1 MYLHSPGPQPT
12 PISAVACGTHTF
24 DMNDLQTAYRTFF
37 GKGDALYQLFSPY
50 RICPLG
56 AHVDHQHGLVTGFA
70 FDSGIEFLFSAT
82 DTGKVEMASLSF
94 EGLMTFNVQRPVD
107 EKQGNW
113 GDYLRG
119 AVWAL
124 QQDFKLEKGIRGIV
138 KGSMPI
144 GGLSSSAALLCG
156 FVMAIDKVNKLNLS
170 RQQIIDYASIAERQY
185 VGLNNGILDQA
196 CVVLCEADKLLYLDT
211 HTANTS
217 SSRSAWSG
225 GILPPTSVLTLT
237 TLTTRQSTTARSANP
252 LQIRHLLLRRDP
264 KANRT
269 DYNLRVS
276 ECKTAAWIIQAYED
290 EHLKE
295 LQDTRLRDVEESTF
309 DKYADKMPA
318 RFARRARH
326 FFTECDRVKAGVEAW
341 KRGDIEAFGQQI
353 FESCESS
360 MNNYECGSPELIS
373 LYKIMRRT
381 PASTADASQGG
392 FKGACI
398 ALVDPAKEDEIRS
411 FVTEEYLKEYPQYKD
426 TFEIFFQ
433 NPADGV
439 DFL

>member
-1 MYLHSPGPQPT
+1 MSY
-12 PISAVACGTHTF
+12 
-24 DMNDLQTAYRTFF
+24 NDLHQAYRTFF
-37 GKGDALYQLFSPY
+37 GKGDALYQLFAPY

-56 AHVDHQHGLVTGFA
+56 AHVDHQHGLVSGFA

-124 QQDFKLEKGIRGIV
+124 QQDFRLEKGIRGIV
-138 KGSMPI
+138 KGSIPI

-156 FVMAIDKVNKLNLS
+156 FVMAIDKVNHLGLT
-170 RQQIIDYASIAERQY
+170 RQQIIDYASVAERKY

-211 HTANTS
+211 ETGEHRLIPFGGENPKPLPFKLGIFF
-217 SSRSAWSG
+217 SG
-225 GILPPTSVLTLT
+225 VTRKLTG
-237 TLTTRQSTTARSANP
+237 
-252 LQIRHLLLRRDP
+252 
-264 KANRT
+264 T
-269 DYNLRVS
+269 DYNLRVA
-276 ECKTAAWIIQAYED
+276 ECKTAAWIMQAYEG

-295 LQDTRLRDVEESTF
+295 LPDTRLRDVPEDRLE
-309 DKYADKMPA
+309 KYADRMPS

-326 FFTECDRVKAGVEAW
+326 FFTECNRVREGVKAWED
-341 KRGDIEAFGQQI
+341 GDIRKFGQYV

-360 MNNYECGSPELIS
+360 MNNYECGSPELIA
-373 LYKIMRRT
+373 LYNIMKDTEGIFGGRFSG
-381 PASTADASQGG
+381 AG

-398 ALVDPAKEDEIRS
+398 ALVDPEKLDSIRQT
-411 FVTEEYLKEYPQYKD
+411 VTEKYLEKYPQYKD
-426 TFEIFFQ
+426 SFEIFFCD
-433 NPADGV
+433 PANGV

>member
-1 MYLHSPGPQPT
+1 MTNL
-12 PISAVACGTHTF
+12 F
-24 DMNDLQTAYRTFF
+24 TAYRTFF

-70 FDSGIEFLFSAT
+70 FNSGIDFLFSAT
-82 DTGKVEMASLSF
+82 DSGKVEMASLSF

-124 QQDFKLEKGIRGIV
+124 QQDFRLEKGVRGIV
-138 KGSMPI
+138 NGSMPI

-156 FVMAIDKVNKLNLS
+156 FVMAIDKVNNLGLT
-170 RQQIIDYASIAERQY
+170 RKQVIDYASIAERQY

-211 HTANTS
+211 ETGEHRLIPFGGDS
-217 SSRSAWSG
+217 PKPLPFKLGIFFSG
-225 GILPPTSVLTLT
+225 VTRKLTG
-237 TLTTRQSTTARSANP
+237 
-252 LQIRHLLLRRDP
+252 
-264 KANRT
+264 T

-276 ECKTAAWIIQAYED
+276 ECKTAAWIMQAYEG
-290 EHLKE
+290 EPLKE
-295 LQDTRLRDVEESTF
+295 LSDTRLRDVPEEMLE
-309 DKYADKMPA
+309 KYSSLMPE
-318 RFARRARH
+318 RFAKRARH
-326 FFTECDRVKAGVEAW
+326 FYSECDRVVNGVKAWEA
-341 KRGDIEAFGQQI
+341 GDIESFGKLV

-360 MNNYECGSPELIS
+360 MNNYECGSPELID
-373 LYKIMRRT
+373 LYEAMRDTDGIFGGRFSG
-381 PASTADASQGG
+381 AG

-398 ALVDPAKEDEIRS
+398 ALVDPAKLDSIRKT
-411 FVTEEYLKEYPQYKD
+411 VTEKYLAKYPQYKD
-426 TFEIFFQ
+426 SFEIFFCDPT
-433 NPADGV
+433 NGV

>member
-1 MYLHSPGPQPT
+1 MT
-12 PISAVACGTHTF
+12 
-24 DMNDLQTAYRTFF
+24 DLFTAYRTFF
-37 GKGDALYQLFSPY
+37 GKGDALYQLFAPY

-56 AHVDHQHGLVTGFA
+56 AHVDHQHGLVSGFA
-70 FDSGIEFLFSAT
+70 FDSGIDFLFSAT
-82 DTGKVEMASLSF
+82 DSGKVEMASLSF

-124 QQDFKLEKGIRGIV
+124 QQDFHLEKGIRGII

-156 FVMAIDKVNKLNLS
+156 FVMAIDKVNHLGLT
-170 RQQIIDYASIAERQY
+170 RQQIIDYASIAERRY

-196 CVVLCEADKLLYLDT
+196 CVVLCESDKLLYLDT
-211 HTANTS
+211 ETGEYRLIPFGGDTPKPLPFKLGIFF
-217 SSRSAWSG
+217 SG
-225 GILPPTSVLTLT
+225 V
-237 TLTTRQSTTARSANP
+237 TRQLTG
-252 LQIRHLLLRRDP
+252 
-264 KANRT
+264 T

-276 ECKTAAWIIQAYED
+276 ECKTAAWIIEAYEG

-295 LQDTRLRDVEESTF
+295 LSDTRLRDVTKASFE
-309 DKYADKMPA
+309 KNADMMPQ
-318 RFARRARH
+318 RFARRAKH
-326 FFTECDRVKAGVEAW
+326 FFSECERVRKGVKAWEDGN
-341 KRGDIEAFGQQI
+341 IELFGKYV

-373 LYKIMRRT
+373 LYNIMRNTDGIYGGRFSG
-381 PASTADASQGG
+381 AG

-398 ALVDPAKEDEIRS
+398 ALVDPAKLDSVRETVRR
-411 FVTEEYLKEYPQYKD
+411 EYLAQYPQYESS
-426 TFEIFFQ
+426 FEIFFC
-433 NPADGV
+433 NPANGV

>member
-1 MYLHSPGPQPT
+1 MT
-12 PISAVACGTHTF
+12 
-24 DMNDLQTAYRTFF
+24 DLFTAYRTFF
-37 GKGDALYQLFSPY
+37 GKGDALYRLFAPY

-56 AHVDHQHGLVTGFA
+56 AHVDHQHGLVSGFA
-70 FDSGIEFLFSAT
+70 FDSGIDFLFSAT

-107 EKQGNW
+107 ERQGNW

-124 QQDFKLEKGIRGIV
+124 QQDFHLEKGVRGIV

-156 FVMAIDKVNKLNLS
+156 FVMAIDKVNHLGLT
-170 RQQIIDYASIAERQY
+170 RQQVIDYASVAERRY

-211 HTANTS
+211 ETGEHRLVPFGGDNP
-217 SSRSAWSG
+217 RPLPFKLGIFFSG
-225 GILPPTSVLTLT
+225 VTRKLTG
-237 TLTTRQSTTARSANP
+237 
-252 LQIRHLLLRRDP
+252 
-264 KANRT
+264 T

-290 EHLKE
+290 EHLRE
-295 LQDTRLRDVEESTF
+295 LADTRLRDVSEEKF
-309 DKYADKMPA
+309 EEYAGRMPG

-326 FFTECDRVKAGVEAW
+326 FFTECDRVTAGVKAW
-341 KRGDIEAFGQQI
+341 EEGDIGKFGQYV

-360 MNNYECGSPELIS
+360 MDNYECGSPELIS
-373 LYKIMRRT
+373 LYRIMRRT
-381 PASTADASQGG
+381 PGIYGGRFSGAG

-398 ALVDPAKEDEIRS
+398 ALVDPEKTDEIRDC
-411 FVTEEYLKEYPQYKD
+411 VTREYLKEYPQYSD
-426 TFEIFFQ
+426 SFEIFFC
-433 NPADGV
+433 NPANGV

>member
-1 MYLHSPGPQPT
+1 ME
-12 PISAVACGTHTF
+12 
-24 DMNDLQTAYRTFF
+24 DLFQAYRTFF

-70 FDSGIEFLFSAT
+70 FDNGIEFLFSAT
-82 DTGKVEMASLSF
+82 ETGKVEMASLSF
-94 EGLMTFNVQRPVD
+94 EGLMTFNVQRFNE
-107 EKQGNW
+107 EKQNNW

-124 QQDFKLEKGIRGIV
+124 QQDFQLKRGVRGIV

-156 FVMAIDKVNKLNLS
+156 FVMAIDKVNQLGLDK
-170 RQQIIDYASIAERQY
+170 RQIIKYASIAERQY

-211 HTANTS
+211 ATEEYQLLPFGDGS
-217 SSRSAWSG
+217 QPLPFELGIFFSG
-225 GILPPTSVLTLT
+225 VTRKLTG
-237 TLTTRQSTTARSANP
+237 
-252 LQIRHLLLRRDP
+252 
-264 KANRT
+264 T

-276 ECKTAAWIIQAYED
+276 ECKTAAWMLEAYENIP
-290 EHLKE
+290 LRE
-295 LQDTRLRDVEESTF
+295 LQETRLRDVDEQVF
-309 DKYADKMPA
+309 LKYEDRMPE
-318 RFARRARH
+318 RFARRLRH
-326 FFTECDRVKAGVEAW
+326 FYIECDRVTVGVTAW
-341 KRGDIEAFGQQI
+341 KEGDIEKFGKYI

-360 MNNYECGSPELIS
+360 MNNYECGSPELIDI
-373 LYKIMRRT
+373 YEIMRRT
-381 PASTADASQGG
+381 DGIYGGRFSGAG

-398 ALVDPAKEDEIRS
+398 ALVDPKKKDGIKQ
-411 FVTEEYLKEYPQYKD
+411 FVTNEYLKKYPQYKD
-426 TFEIFFQ
+426 SFEVYFCH
-433 NPADGV
+433 PCHGV

>member
-1 MYLHSPGPQPT
+1 MT
-12 PISAVACGTHTF
+12 
-24 DMNDLQTAYRTFF
+24 DLFTAYRTFF
-37 GKGDALYQLFSPY
+37 GKGDALYQLFAPY

-56 AHVDHQHGLVTGFA
+56 AHVDHQHGLVSGFA
-70 FDSGIEFLFSAT
+70 FDSGIDFLFSAT
-82 DTGKVEMASLSF
+82 DSGKVEMASLSF

-124 QQDFKLEKGIRGIV
+124 QQDFHLEKGIRGII

-156 FVMAIDKVNKLNLS
+156 FVMAIDKVNHLGLT
-170 RQQIIDYASIAERQY
+170 RQQIIDYASIAERRY

-196 CVVLCEADKLLYLDT
+196 CVVLCESDKLLYLDT
-211 HTANTS
+211 ETGEYRLIPFGGDNPKPLPFKLGIFF
-217 SSRSAWSG
+217 SG
-225 GILPPTSVLTLT
+225 V
-237 TLTTRQSTTARSANP
+237 TRQLTG
-252 LQIRHLLLRRDP
+252 
-264 KANRT
+264 T

-276 ECKTAAWIIQAYED
+276 ECKTAAWIIEAYEG

-295 LQDTRLRDVEESTF
+295 LNDTRLRDVTKASFE
-309 DKYADKMPA
+309 KNAAMMPE
-318 RFARRARH
+318 RFGRRAKH
-326 FFTECDRVKAGVEAW
+326 FFSECERVRKGVKAWEDGN
-341 KRGDIEAFGQQI
+341 IELFGKYV

-373 LYKIMRRT
+373 LYNVMRNTDGIYGGRFSG
-381 PASTADASQGG
+381 AG

-398 ALVDPAKEDEIRS
+398 ALVDPAKLDSVRETVRR
-411 FVTEEYLKEYPQYKD
+411 EYLAQYPQYESS
-426 TFEIFFQ
+426 FEIFFC
-433 NPADGV
+433 NPANGV

>member
-1 MYLHSPGPQPT
+1 MT
-12 PISAVACGTHTF
+12 
-24 DMNDLQTAYRTFF
+24 DLFTAYRTFF
-37 GKGDALYQLFSPY
+37 GKGDALYRLFSPY

-82 DTGKVEMASLSF
+82 DSGKVEMASLSF

-107 EKQGNW
+107 ERQGNW

-124 QQDFKLEKGIRGIV
+124 QQDFRLEKGVRGIV
-138 KGSMPI
+138 RGSMPI

-156 FVMAIDKVNKLNLS
+156 FVMALDKVNHLGLTR
-170 RQQIIDYASIAERQY
+170 RQVIDYASRAERGY

-211 HTANTS
+211 RTGEHRLVPFGGDS
-217 SSRSAWSG
+217 PRPLPFRLGIFFSG
-225 GILPPTSVLTLT
+225 VTRRLTG
-237 TLTTRQSTTARSANP
+237 
-252 LQIRHLLLRRDP
+252 
-264 KANRT
+264 T

-276 ECKTAAWIIQAYED
+276 ECKTAAWIMQAYED
-290 EHLKE
+290 ERLRE
-295 LQDTRLRDVEESTF
+295 LDETRLRDVDEAVFERH
-309 DKYADKMPA
+309 AGRMPE

-326 FFTECDRVKAGVEAW
+326 FYTECARVTEGIRAWEA
-341 KRGDIEAFGQQI
+341 GDIARFGRLV
-353 FESCESS
+353 FESCGSS
-360 MNNYECGSPELIS
+360 MDNYECGSPELIAI
-373 LYKIMRRT
+373 YEIMKETDGIYGGRFSG
-381 PASTADASQGG
+381 AG

-398 ALVDPAKEDEIRS
+398 ALVDPAKEDHIREE
-411 FVTEEYLKEYPQYKD
+411 VTRRYLEKYPQYRD
-426 TFEIFFQ
+426 SFEIFFC

-439 DFL
+439 EFQ

>member
-1 MYLHSPGPQPT
+1 MT
-12 PISAVACGTHTF
+12 
-24 DMNDLQTAYRTFF
+24 DDLFTAYRTFF
-37 GKGDALYQLFSPY
+37 GKGDALYRLFSPY

-56 AHVDHQHGLVTGFA
+56 AHVDHQHGLVLGFA
-70 FDSGIEFLFSAT
+70 FDSGINFLFSAT

-107 EKQGNW
+107 ERQGNW

-124 QQDFKLEKGIRGIV
+124 QQDFRLEKGVRGIV

-156 FVMAIDKVNKLNLS
+156 FVMAIDKVNGLGLS
-170 RQQIIDYASIAERQY
+170 RQQIIDYASVAERQY

-196 CVVLCEADKLLYLDT
+196 CVVLCESDKLLYLDT
-211 HTANTS
+211 E
-217 SSRSAWSG
+217 SG
-225 GILPPTSVLTLT
+225 DYRLIPFGGDSPKPLPFKLGIFFSGVTRKLTG
-237 TLTTRQSTTARSANP
+237 
-252 LQIRHLLLRRDP
+252 
-264 KANRT
+264 T

-276 ECKTAAWIIQAYED
+276 ECKTAAWIIEAYEGD
-290 EHLKE
+290 NLKE
-295 LQDTRLRDVEESTF
+295 LNDTRLRDVTEESF
-309 DKYADKMPA
+309 ERNVAMMPA

-326 FFTECDRVKAGVEAW
+326 FFSECDRVSKGVKAWE
-341 KRGDIEAFGQQI
+341 KGDIVEFGQYV

-373 LYKIMRRT
+373 LYEIMRETDGIYGGRFSG
-381 PASTADASQGG
+381 AG

-398 ALVDPAKEDEIRS
+398 ALVDPAKLDSIRET
-411 FVTEEYLKEYPQYKD
+411 VTQKYLSRYPQYKES
-426 TFEIFFQ
+426 FEIFYC
-433 NPADGV
+433 NPANGV

>member
-1 MYLHSPGPQPT
+1 MT
-12 PISAVACGTHTF
+12 
-24 DMNDLQTAYRTFF
+24 DLFTAYRTFF
-37 GKGDALYQLFSPY
+37 GKGDALYRLFAPY

-56 AHVDHQHGLVTGFA
+56 AHVDHQHGLVSGFA
-70 FDSGIEFLFSAT
+70 FDSGIDFLFSAT

-107 EKQGNW
+107 DKQGNW

-124 QQDFKLEKGIRGIV
+124 QLDFHLEKGVRGIV

-156 FVMAIDKVNKLNLS
+156 FVMAIDKVNHLGLT
-170 RQQIIDYASIAERQY
+170 RQQVIDYASVAERKY

-211 HTANTS
+211 ETGEHRLIPFGGDNP
-217 SSRSAWSG
+217 RPLPFKLGIFFSG
-225 GILPPTSVLTLT
+225 VTRKLTG
-237 TLTTRQSTTARSANP
+237 
-252 LQIRHLLLRRDP
+252 
-264 KANRT
+264 T

-290 EHLKE
+290 EHLRE
-295 LQDTRLRDVEESTF
+295 LADTRLRDVSEEKF
-309 DKYADKMPA
+309 EEYAGRMPG

-326 FFTECDRVKAGVEAW
+326 FFTECDRVTAGVKAW
-341 KRGDIEAFGQQI
+341 EEGDIGKFGQYV

-360 MNNYECGSPELIS
+360 MDNYECGSPELIS
-373 LYKIMRRT
+373 LYRIMRRT
-381 PASTADASQGG
+381 PGIYGGRFSGAG

-398 ALVDPAKEDEIRS
+398 ALVDPEKTDEIRDC
-411 FVTEEYLKEYPQYKD
+411 VTREYLKEYPQYSD
-426 TFEIFFQ
+426 SFEIFFC
-433 NPADGV
+433 NPANGV

>member
-1 MYLHSPGPQPT
+1 MSY
-12 PISAVACGTHTF
+12 
-24 DMNDLQTAYRTFF
+24 NDLHQAYRTFF
-37 GKGDALYQLFSPY
+37 GKGDALYQLFAPY

-56 AHVDHQHGLVTGFA
+56 AHVDHQHGLVSGFA

-124 QQDFKLEKGIRGIV
+124 QQDFHLEKGIRGII

-156 FVMAIDKVNKLNLS
+156 FVMAIDKVNHLGLS
-170 RQQIIDYASIAERQY
+170 RQQVIDYASIAERKY

-196 CVVLCEADKLLYLDT
+196 CVVLCESDKLLYLDT
-211 HTANTS
+211 ETGEHRLIPFGGENPKPLPFKLGIFF
-217 SSRSAWSG
+217 SG
-225 GILPPTSVLTLT
+225 VTRKLTG
-237 TLTTRQSTTARSANP
+237 
-252 LQIRHLLLRRDP
+252 
-264 KANRT
+264 T

-276 ECKTAAWIIQAYED
+276 ECKTAAWIMQAYEG

-295 LQDTRLRDVEESTF
+295 LSDTRLRDVPEENLG
-309 DKYADKMPA
+309 KYADRMPD

-326 FFTECDRVKAGVEAW
+326 FFSECDRVRKGVESWEA
-341 KRGDIEAFGQQI
+341 GDIAGFGKYV

-360 MNNYECGSPELIS
+360 MINYECGSPELIA
-373 LYKIMRRT
+373 LYKIMRNT
-381 PASTADASQGG
+381 PGIFGGRFSGAG

-398 ALVDPAKEDEIRS
+398 ALVDPEKLDSIRET
-411 FVTEEYLKEYPQYKD
+411 VTAEYLKEYPQYKD
-426 TFEIFFQ
+426 SFEIFFC
-433 NPADGV
+433 NPANGV

>member
-1 MYLHSPGPQPT
+1 MT
-12 PISAVACGTHTF
+12 
-24 DMNDLQTAYRTFF
+24 DLFTAYRTFF
-37 GKGDALYQLFSPY
+37 GKGDALYRLFAPY

-56 AHVDHQHGLVTGFA
+56 AHVDHQHGLVSGFA
-70 FDSGIEFLFSAT
+70 FDSGIDFLFSAT

-107 EKQGNW
+107 DKQGNW

-124 QQDFKLEKGIRGIV
+124 QQDFRLEKGVRGIV

-156 FVMAIDKVNKLNLS
+156 FVMAIDKVNHLGLT
-170 RQQIIDYASIAERQY
+170 RQQVIDYASVAERKY

-211 HTANTS
+211 ETGEHRLVPFGGDNP
-217 SSRSAWSG
+217 RPLPFKLGIFFSG
-225 GILPPTSVLTLT
+225 VTRKLTG
-237 TLTTRQSTTARSANP
+237 
-252 LQIRHLLLRRDP
+252 
-264 KANRT
+264 T

-290 EHLKE
+290 EHLRE
-295 LQDTRLRDVEESTF
+295 LADTRLRDVSEEKF
-309 DKYADKMPA
+309 EEYAGRMPG

-326 FFTECDRVKAGVEAW
+326 FFTECDRVTAGVKAW
-341 KRGDIEAFGQQI
+341 EEGDIGKFGQYV

-360 MNNYECGSPELIS
+360 MDNYECGSPELIS
-373 LYKIMRRT
+373 LYRIMRRT
-381 PASTADASQGG
+381 PGIYGGRFSGAG

-398 ALVDPAKEDEIRS
+398 ALVDPEKTDEIRDC
-411 FVTEEYLKEYPQYKD
+411 VTREYLKEYPQYSD
-426 TFEIFFQ
+426 SFEIFFC
-433 NPADGV
+433 NPANGV

>member
-1 MYLHSPGPQPT
+1 MMT
-12 PISAVACGTHTF
+12 
-24 DMNDLQTAYRTFF
+24 DLFQAYRTFF

-82 DTGKVEMASLSF
+82 ETGKVEMASLSF

-107 EKQGNW
+107 EKQNNW

-119 AVWAL
+119 AVAAL
-124 QQDFKLEKGIRGIV
+124 QVDFLLKRGVRGIV

-156 FVMAIDKVNKLNLS
+156 FVMALSKVNNLNLDKMQVIS
-170 RQQIIDYASIAERQY
+170 YASKAEREY

-196 CVVLCEADKLLYLDT
+196 CVVLCESDKLLYLDT
-211 HTANTS
+211 NTS
-217 SSRSAWSG
+217 QYELLPFGDGNSPLPFKLGIFFSG
-225 GILPPTSVLTLT
+225 VTRKLTG
-237 TLTTRQSTTARSANP
+237 
-252 LQIRHLLLRRDP
+252 
-264 KANRT
+264 T

-276 ECKTAAWIIQAYED
+276 ECKTAAWIMQAYEGIP
-290 EHLKE
+290 LKE
-295 LQDTRLRDVEESTF
+295 LKDTRLRDVEESVF
-309 DKYADKMPA
+309 LKDEHKMPE
-318 RFARRARH
+318 RFAKRARH
-326 FFTECDRVKAGVEAW
+326 FYTECDRVTNGIQAW
-341 KRGDIEAFGQQI
+341 KDGDIKKFGQYV

-360 MNNYECGSPELIS
+360 MNNYECGSPELIA
-373 LYKIMRRT
+373 LYRILKRT
-381 PASTADASQGG
+381 EGIYGGRFSGAG

-398 ALVDPAKEDEIRS
+398 ALVDPAKEDSIRQ
-411 FVTEEYLKEYPQYKD
+411 FVTTEYLKEFPQYKD
-426 TFEIFFQ
+426 SFELYFC
-433 NPADGV
+433 NPCSGV

>member
-1 MYLHSPGPQPT
+1 MSY
-12 PISAVACGTHTF
+12 
-24 DMNDLQTAYRTFF
+24 NDLHQAYRTFF
-37 GKGDALYQLFSPY
+37 GKGDALYQLFAPY

-56 AHVDHQHGLVTGFA
+56 AHVDHQHGLVSGFA

-124 QQDFKLEKGIRGIV
+124 QQDFHLEKGIRGII

-156 FVMAIDKVNKLNLS
+156 FVMAIDKVNHLGLS
-170 RQQIIDYASIAERQY
+170 RQQVIDYASIAERKY

-196 CVVLCEADKLLYLDT
+196 CVVLCESDKLLYLDT
-211 HTANTS
+211 ETGEHRLIPFGGENPKPLPFKLGIFF
-217 SSRSAWSG
+217 SG
-225 GILPPTSVLTLT
+225 VTRKLTG
-237 TLTTRQSTTARSANP
+237 
-252 LQIRHLLLRRDP
+252 
-264 KANRT
+264 T

-276 ECKTAAWIIQAYED
+276 ECKTAAWIMQAYEG

-295 LQDTRLRDVEESTF
+295 LSDTRLRDVPEENLG
-309 DKYADKMPA
+309 KYADRMPD

-326 FFTECDRVKAGVEAW
+326 FFSECDRVRKGVESWKAG
-341 KRGDIEAFGQQI
+341 DIAGFGKYV
-353 FESCESS
+353 FDSCESS
-360 MNNYECGSPELIS
+360 MINYECGSPELIA
-373 LYKIMRRT
+373 LYKIMRNT
-381 PASTADASQGG
+381 PGIFGGRFSGAG

-398 ALVDPAKEDEIRS
+398 ALVDPEKLDSIRET
-411 FVTEEYLKEYPQYKD
+411 VTAEYLKEYPQYKD
-426 TFEIFFQ
+426 SFEIFFC
-433 NPADGV
+433 NPANGV

>member
-1 MYLHSPGPQPT
+1 MTSLHQ
-12 PISAVACGTHTF
+12 
-24 DMNDLQTAYRTFF
+24 AYRTFF

-56 AHVDHQHGLVTGFA
+56 AHVDHQHGLVSGFA
-70 FDSGIEFLFSAT
+70 FNSGIEFLFSAT
-82 DTGKVEMASLSF
+82 DSGKVEMASLSF

-124 QQDFKLEKGIRGIV
+124 QQDFHLEKGIRGIV

-156 FVMAIDKVNKLNLS
+156 FVMAIDKVNNIGLT
-170 RQQIIDYASIAERQY
+170 RQQVIDYASIAERMY

-211 HTANTS
+211 KTS
-217 SSRSAWSG
+217 EYRLVPFGGDNPKPLPFKLGIFFSG
-225 GILPPTSVLTLT
+225 VTRKLTG
-237 TLTTRQSTTARSANP
+237 
-252 LQIRHLLLRRDP
+252 
-264 KANRT
+264 T
-269 DYNLRVS
+269 DYNLRVA
-276 ECKTAAWIIQAYED
+276 ECKTAAWIMQAYED
-290 EHLKE
+290 EHLQE
-295 LQDTRLRDVEESTF
+295 FSYTRLRDVPEEHLE
-309 DKYADKMPA
+309 KYADRMPV
-318 RFARRARH
+318 RFAKRARH
-326 FFTECDRVKAGVEAW
+326 FFTECDRVRDGVVAW
-341 KRGDIEAFGQQI
+341 EEGNIEKFGKLV

-360 MNNYECGSPELIS
+360 MNNYECGSPELIE
-373 LYKIMRRT
+373 LYEIMKGTDGIFGGRFSG
-381 PASTADASQGG
+381 AG

-398 ALVDPAKEDEIRS
+398 ALVDPEKLDAIREVVS
-411 FVTEEYLKEYPQYKD
+411 EKYLKKYPQYKD
-426 TFEIFFQ
+426 SFEIFFCD
-433 NPADGV
+433 PANGV

>member
-1 MYLHSPGPQPT
+1 MTSLHQ
-12 PISAVACGTHTF
+12 
-24 DMNDLQTAYRTFF
+24 AYRTFF
-37 GKGDALYQLFSPY
+37 GKGDALYQLFAPY

-56 AHVDHQHGLVTGFA
+56 AHVDHQHGLVSGFA

-124 QQDFKLEKGIRGIV
+124 QQDFRLEKGIRGIV

-156 FVMAIDKVNKLNLS
+156 FVMAIDKVNHLGLT
-170 RQQIIDYASIAERQY
+170 RQQIIDYASVAERKY

-211 HTANTS
+211 ETGEHRLIPFGGENPKPLPFKLGIFF
-217 SSRSAWSG
+217 SG
-225 GILPPTSVLTLT
+225 VTRKLTG
-237 TLTTRQSTTARSANP
+237 
-252 LQIRHLLLRRDP
+252 
-264 KANRT
+264 T
-269 DYNLRVS
+269 DYNLRVA
-276 ECKTAAWIIQAYED
+276 ECKTAAWIMQAYEG

-295 LQDTRLRDVEESTF
+295 LPDTRLRDVPEDRLE
-309 DKYADKMPA
+309 KYADRMPS

-326 FFTECDRVKAGVEAW
+326 FFTECNRVREGVKAWED
-341 KRGDIEAFGQQI
+341 GDICKFGQYV

-360 MNNYECGSPELIS
+360 MNNYECGSPELIA
-373 LYKIMRRT
+373 LYNIMKDTEGIFGGRFSG
-381 PASTADASQGG
+381 AG

-398 ALVDPAKEDEIRS
+398 ALVDPEKLDSIRHAG
-411 FVTEEYLKEYPQYKD
+411 TKTYLEKYPQYKD
-426 TFEIFFQ
+426 SFEIFFCD
-433 NPADGV
+433 PANGV